1 MSGIKHSLFHRVYP
15 LAFIAMLA
23 AALSSMTAS
32 AMDNRQDDLMVELGR
47 QNIQMQQMRLSEQ
60 FDSLKAWFSSR
71 ELSQMQAEQSGL
83 MLGALHPKQ
92 TIAIHNFLSAALSP
106 LGYLRITNLIRLQK
120 VQSEIQGSR
129 QVMATHLRVQSDEN
143 TRLFHLSGPTVSLEL
158 MASGND
164 WMLNQMAMGQWPS
177 QIPPAPQPDLSAP
190 DIHYPYIRWH
200 ESTGEMTLGDTAQQ
214 VIQALNALPE
224 DVRKRSCAG
233 EIASG
238 NQCMI
243 PGVNEMKENTRV
255 SVVNINAKGRF
266 LLNHLLMMLKK
277 HLGPSSEDSVKSSM
291 GTMFSWVGDI
301 PSSDNGMPESLLLN
315 LSDGS
320 GLWQILITGHK
331 PADGFS
337 NLPSNGVFIAF
348 SRSGLSMVDKWEH
361 MTAKP
366 AMIPTAKEPPHTSMT
381 MPPSEVNSPS
391 MSAIPAVTL
400 AGGTDMPDTPINN
413 NSMNYK
419 EGMPTWLKSPA
430 FLNGMT
436 VSLGYMGNNLTTALP
451 FKPVVE
457 VKRDGRPHRNIR
469 VSLSI
474 RVADKEDYW
483 LKDFPLNFDN
493 RTEDYRSSVRFP
505 ATMAGQEVMLEYS
518 VHEPGTRYEGLYEYK
533 IILRGR
539 NLTRSL

>member
-23 AALSSMTAS
+23 AALSAMTAS

-47 QNIQMQQMRLSEQ
+47 QNMQMQQMRLSEQ

-83 MLGALHPKQ
+83 MLGALHPRQ
-92 TIAIHNFLSAALSP
+92 TIAIHNFLSSALSP

-120 VQSEIQGSR
+120 VQGEIQGSR

-143 TRLFHLSGPTVSLEL
+143 TRLFQLSGPTASLEL
-158 MASGND
+158 MASGNA

-214 VIQALNALPE
+214 VIQALNALPD

-243 PGVNEMKENTRV
+243 PGVNEMKENSRV
-255 SVVNINAKGRF
+255 SVVDINAKGRF

-277 HLGPSSEDSVKSSM
+277 HLGPSSEGSVKSSM
-291 GTMFSWVGDI
+291 GTMFSWAGDI

-315 LSDGS
+315 LSDES
-320 GLWQILITGHK
+320 GLWQVLITGHK

-337 NLPSNGVFIAF
+337 RLPSNGVFIAF

-361 MTAKP
+361 MA
-366 AMIPTAKEPPHTSMT
+366 AEPPQTSMT
-381 MPPSEVNSPS
+381 MSSSPS
-391 MSAIPAVTL
+391 MSDMPAVTL
-400 AGGTDMPDTPINN
+400 AGGTDMPDRSMSN
-413 NSMNYK
+413 NSMDHK

-474 RVADKEDYW
+474 KIAGEEEYW

-533 IILRGR
+533 IILKGR
-539 NLTRSL
+539 NLTRPL